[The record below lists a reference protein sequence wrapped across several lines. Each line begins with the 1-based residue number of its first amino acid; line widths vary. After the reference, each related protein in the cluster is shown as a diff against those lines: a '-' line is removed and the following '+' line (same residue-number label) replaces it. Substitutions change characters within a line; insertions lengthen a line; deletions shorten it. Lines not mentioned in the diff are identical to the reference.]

1 MITHTFEAEFA
12 MAAAFFALALSIGIA
27 IRRRATDR
35 NRNLGLIRRLGYH
48 GALNRAEGDA
58 ISRRARAI
66 KVTTRNEPFPI
77 FRDLLGRTLTQA
89 GLRVSSSLFVLG
101 MLAILMGVAF
111 VVALWL
117 DRIAAVGVG
126 IAAAFIPLAWVR
138 HRSNRRMRAF
148 NAQVPYLLDLLKSA
162 LESGHAL
169 IRGLQMASTNL
180 PEPIAGEVRIML
192 EQVQVGMTLPQ
203 ALESLYERVPEED
216 IGLLVAAIRVQSTI
230 GSSLAEI
237 IEHVSR
243 SARNRQRLESQI
255 RTLTAQSRASAAIVS
270 ALPLIVL
277 GIFTLIR
284 PEYAR
289 PLFHHPLGI
298 RMLELA
304 VMLDVTAL
312 IIMRRF
318 ARVEY

>member
-1 MITHTFEAEFA
+1 MITHTFEAEIA
-12 MAAAFFALALSIGIA
+12 MAAAFFALALSLGLA
-27 IRRRATDR
+27 LRRRTSER
-35 NRNLGLIRRLGYH
+35 RQNLRLIRRLGYH
-48 GALNRAEGDA
+48 SG
-58 ISRRARAI
+58 ISRGENDALVNSARA
-66 KVTTRNEPFPI
+66 VRFATRSEPFPI
-77 FRDLLGRTLTQA
+77 LRDLLGRTLTQA
-89 GLRVSSSLFVLG
+89 GLRVSSSVFALG
-101 MLAILMGVAF
+101 MVATF
-111 VVALWL
+111 IGIALIASLRL

-126 IAAAFIPLAWVR
+126 MAAAFIPLAYVR
-138 HRSNRRMRAF
+138 YRSNRRMLAF

-169 IRGLQMASTNL
+169 MRGLQMASTNL

-192 EQVQVGMTLPQ
+192 DQVQVGMTLPQ

-216 IGLLVAAIRVQSTI
+216 IGLLVAAIRVQSSI

-289 PLFHHPLGI
+289 PLFYHPLGI

-304 VMLDVTAL
+304 IMLDVTAL
-312 IIMRRF
+312 IIMRRI